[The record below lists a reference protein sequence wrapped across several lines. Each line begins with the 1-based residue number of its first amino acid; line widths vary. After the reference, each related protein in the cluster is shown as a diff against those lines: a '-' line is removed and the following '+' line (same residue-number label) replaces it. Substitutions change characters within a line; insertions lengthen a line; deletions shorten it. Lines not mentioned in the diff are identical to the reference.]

1 MENGTNGPRRGIDKN
16 TEQPFLKAN
25 THKKKE
31 RALEIHF
38 VIEKRKHMWDILYS
52 IWLSCVQFMRA
63 IW

>member
-52 IWLSCVQFMRA
+52 I
-63 IW
+63 